1 MGVMKYICVK
11 IYPIDANLRGHGS
24 MWKYRA
30 VAYRYI
36 YSPKFLKKSRKEL
49 ITDKVINLVI

>member
-1 MGVMKYICVK
+1 MNVMKYICVK

-30 VAYRYI
+30 GAYRYI
-36 YSPKFLKKSRKEL
+36 YSPKFLKNRKKL